1 MSPQTIRIMMLTPF
15 LMLTSCTSQST
26 VVYLG
31 FEGCPNTPE
40 LRERLVVAKPDIHII
55 DVNLMT
61 LEAGD
66 VRLGWGAPTI
76 LIGGKDLF
84 GEPASNNGSV
94 SCRNWGGGLPSVEE
108 IREQFRKQ
116 SH

>member
-1 MSPQTIRIMMLTPF
+1 MSPQTLRTMILTLF
-15 LMLTSCTSQST
+15 LMLTSCTSQRT
-26 VVYLG
+26 VEYLG

-40 LRERLVVAKPDIHII
+40 LRQRLVDAQPDLHII
-55 DVNLMT
+55 DVNLMA

-76 LIGGKDLF
+76 LFGGEDLF
-84 GEPASNNGSV
+84 GEPSSNNGSV

-116 SH
+116 SR